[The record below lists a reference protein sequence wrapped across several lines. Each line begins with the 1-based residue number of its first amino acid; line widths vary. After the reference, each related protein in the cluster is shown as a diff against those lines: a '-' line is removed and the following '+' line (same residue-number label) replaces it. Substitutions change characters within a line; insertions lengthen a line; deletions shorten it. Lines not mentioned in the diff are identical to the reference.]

1 LLEADI
7 VKSNDSDPILELTR
21 LAYFYQRHGMRE
33 KAEEIFSRIRDLR
46 LARADDPGEKHISV
60 EDKAE

>member
-1 LLEADI
+1 LLEAKL

-21 LAYFYQRHGMRE
+21 LAYFYQRHGMKD
-33 KAEEIFSRIRDLR
+33 KAEEIFSRIGELR
-46 LARADDPGEKHISV
+46 LARADDPVEKPITV